1 MADRLSEIAAFV
13 EVARLRSFVR
23 AAEHLQVN
31 VSAVSRAVAALEA
44 RLGVRLL
51 QRSTRRVGLSEAGRA
66 HVMRCEALLAELT
79 DAEAAVSE
87 RNTALRGSLRVSVP
101 GGFGLTHL
109 APIVPDFL
117 RSHPQLALDFEMS
130 NRFVDLIEEGYDVA
144 IRVGTLR
151 DSRLAARRLGSNR
164 RILVAAPDYLREHK
178 QLRHPRELTA
188 HTCLILNI
196 GVHPETWTLANK
208 SARQTVRVNGPL
220 LSNHVLALRSACLA
234 GLGIGLLPGFALTE
248 QLAIGSLI
256 QVLPKW
262 QTPEQGIY
270 ALYPSHRLI
279 PAKVRAFVDFIE
291 TRLRLA

>member
-13 EVARLRSFVR
+13 EVARQRSFVR
-23 AAEHLQVN
+23 AAEQLQVN
-31 VSAVSRAVAALEA
+31 VSAVSRAVAALET

-66 HVMRCEALLAELT
+66 HVMRCEALLGELAE
-79 DAEAAVSE
+79 AEAAVSE

-101 GGFGLTHL
+101 SGFGLTHL
-109 APIVPDFL
+109 APILPDFL
-117 RSHPQLALDFEMS
+117 RLHPQLALNFEMS

-151 DSRLAARRLGSNR
+151 DSRLAARKLGSNR
-164 RILVAAPDYLREHK
+164 RILVATPAYLREHAS
-178 QLRHPRELTA
+178 LRHPRELTA
-188 HTCLILNI
+188 HACLILNI

-208 SARQTVRVNGPL
+208 SARQTVRVKGPL
-220 LSNHVLALRSACLA
+220 LSNHVLAVRSACLG
-234 GLGIGLLPGFALTE
+234 GLGIGLLPGFALTG
-248 QLAIGSLI
+248 QLADGSLT

-291 TRLRLA
+291 MRLRLG

>member
-13 EVARLRSFVR
+13 EVARQRSFVR
-23 AAEHLQVN
+23 AAEQLQIN
-31 VSAVSRAVAALEA
+31 VSAVSRAVAALET

-66 HVMRCEALLAELT
+66 HVMRCEALLAELSE
-79 DAEAAVSE
+79 AEAAVSE

-109 APIVPDFL
+109 APILPDFL
-117 RSHPQLALDFEMS
+117 RLHPQLALDFEMS

-164 RILVAAPDYLREHK
+164 RILVAAPSYLREHAPP
-178 QLRHPRELTA
+178 RHPRELTA
-188 HTCLILNI
+188 HACLILNI
-196 GVHPETWTLANK
+196 SAHPETWLLANK
-208 SARQTVRVNGPL
+208 SARQTVRVTGPL
-220 LSNHVLALRSACLA
+220 LSNHVLAVRSACLA

-248 QLAIGSLI
+248 QLAGGSLT

-279 PAKVRAFVDFIE
+279 PTKVRAFVDFIE
-291 TRLRLA
+291 ARLQLA